1 MKKLICILL
10 ALSMFVCLAAC
21 AYPSA
26 PASSETA
33 TPAADAATTDASS
46 NAPAVE
52 EATVDAL
59 ALVVGGIQ
67 TTDDPSTK
75 ALYKMSEIMEDLSG
89 GAMTLQVAPASQL
102 GNATSQVEAVSM
114 GSQDMFVDAGWMGT
128 FLQDKTIDAMWF
140 IFDDAAHYA
149 AYINSDLNKSLE
161 DKFCDEQNIKIV
173 ASNWYRAPRSFC
185 SKKPLTSVDDFKGLI
200 IRIPDLTGYVQSVD
214 ALGGKSTQVAWGETY
229 LALQQ
234 GVVDAAEGPIDNL
247 YSMKFYEAAPYITV
261 TNHLR
266 DSMQVMIN
274 NDRWESMS
282 EKQREILTQAALE
295 AGDWYSEEVLKII
308 DEAVAAMKADG
319 ATVTEMDPEVLAQ
332 MEEILA
338 ERTKQLDDAGTY
350 WKTGMYE
357 QIRAL
362 ADR

>member
-10 ALSMFVCLAAC
+10 ALSLLVCLAAC
-21 AYPSA
+21 AST
-26 PASSETA
+26 PAAA
-33 TPAADAATTDASS
+33 TPATDSSVSSTPGADTSAAGDNT
-46 NAPAVE
+46 VE
-52 EATVDAL
+52 PLT
-59 ALVVGGIQ
+59 LVVGGIQ

-75 ALYKMSEIMEDLSG
+75 ALYKMSEIMEELSG

-140 IFDDAAHYA
+140 IFADAAHYA

-161 DKFCDEQNIKIV
+161 DQFCDEQNIKIV

-185 SKKPLTSVDDFKGLI
+185 SKKPLTSIDDFKGLI

-229 LALQQ
+229 LALSQ

-274 NDRWESMS
+274 NDRWNSMS
-282 EKQREILTQAALE
+282 DKQQEILTQSALE

-308 DEAVAAMKADG
+308 DESVAAMKADG
-319 ATVTEMDPEVLAQ
+319 ATVTEMDPDVLSQ
-332 MEEILA
+332 MEQVLS
-338 ERTKQLDDAGTY
+338 ERTRQLDEAGTY

-362 ADR
+362 ADQ

>member
-21 AYPSA
+21 ASPSA

-46 NAPAVE
+46 NAPAIE

-59 ALVVGGIQ
+59 TLVVGGIQ

-234 GVVDAAEGPIDNL
+234 GVVDI
-247 YSMKFYEAAPYITV
+247 YS
-261 TNHLR
+261 R
-266 DSMQVMIN
+266 
-274 NDRWESMS
+274 
-282 EKQREILTQAALE
+282 EK
-295 AGDWYSEEVLKII
+295 
-308 DEAVAAMKADG
+308 
-319 ATVTEMDPEVLAQ
+319 
-332 MEEILA
+332 
-338 ERTKQLDDAGTY
+338 ERSG
-350 WKTGMYE
+350 
-357 QIRAL
+357 RAL
-362 ADR
+362 YA